1 MISIKELKVTFD
13 KKSVLNNINIGFEK
27 AMIHGIVGLNGAG
40 KTTFFNV
47 MAKILRPDTGVL
59 KLNNTSL
66 SIKDTAYLETV
77 NYFYSRITGYEY
89 LKIFKQTN
97 TGFNLGA
104 LQDYFKLPLN
114 ELVENYSTG
123 MKKKLALLGILK
135 QDRPVFILDEPF
147 NGLDL
152 ETNKILEIIITT
164 LQKKNKTIFVSSH
177 IIEPLLTVCDKIY
190 LLENGSFV
198 KTYEKKDFN
207 TIDDELFGKLKYE
220 AKEIIS
226 NAI

>member
-1 MISIKELKVTFD
+1 M
-13 KKSVLNNINIGFEK
+13 
-27 AMIHGIVGLNGAG
+27 
-40 KTTFFNV
+40 
-47 MAKILRPDTGVL
+47 
-59 KLNNTSL
+59 
-66 SIKDTAYLETV
+66 
-77 NYFYSRITGYEY
+77 
-89 LKIFKQTN
+89 KIFRQTN
-97 TGFNLGA
+97 PGFSLGI

-114 ELVENYSTG
+114 ELIENYSTG

-164 LQKKNKTIFVSSH
+164 LKQKNKTIFVSSH
-177 IIEPLLTVCDKIY
+177 IIEPLLAICDKIY
-190 LLENGSFV
+190 LLQNGLFI

-207 TIDDELFGKLKYE
+207 NIDEELFGKLKYE

-226 NAI
+226 TAI